1 MIRKM
6 AFKLLRAA
14 RVPECSVPDLWRA
27 WHSAKNEM
35 LLPSNF
41 SVIYTRGNSHNR
53 SLRYGYSVRELQSLA
68 TDPCD
73 LWRLHPRGD
82 YYRERGGIT
91 VPPPITANLAL
102 TNKCN
107 LRCEICGSQK
117 YLDQTETRRRHM
129 AFHTVEA
136 VAEAI
141 FPFLVTVELN
151 SQGDPMLY
159 PEITGVLNLVAQH
172 GCELKVQTNGT
183 LFTDRIIDL
192 LMRQHGE
199 VNLSLD
205 AVGPKFDEVRQG
217 GVWAKAE
224 PGLKRFL
231 AARDPQ
237 KLSVGIYPT
246 VTRRTIGEAIGVLDW
261 AAEHDVDTVVFH
273 RYSPIQDSFEER
285 PSEAETD
292 RMRENLAAWT
302 ARNENRVRVY
312 FEGLCLNSIEPKLRK
327 SLFASGKHA
336 FRAVYAPLNYPI
348 DTDQPGADRHFT
360 CTAPNSYAEIGLD
373 GQLAACCRSQ
383 ESPIGYATSVESFA
397 DAWFGENYQRIR
409 RSLARGA
416 TGPYPLPDCEGCMKF
431 FAPKTAGNRRA
442 VNYDAIAAPSEESLE
457 FIAGGDFRIERI
469 GKGDGHSYYSNR
481 LPPGIV
487 PAQFDLWEDDRL
499 LGPGGASPEE
509 IRAAGQGRFLI
520 AGRSIY
526 WATSDNTDPRRNFR
540 SYVLRPKA
548 SSPV

>member
-14 RVPECSVPDLWRA
+14 RVPECYDLWRA
-27 WHSAKNEM
+27 WHSAKNDM

-41 SVIYTRGNSHNR
+41 SVIYTRGNSHKR

-73 LWRLHPRGD
+73 LWHLHPHGD
-82 YYRERGGIT
+82 YYRERGGST

-117 YLDQTETRRRHM
+117 DLDQAETRRRHM
-129 AFHTVEA
+129 SFQTVEA
-136 VAEAI
+136 VAETL

-151 SQGDPMLY
+151 SQGDPLLY
-159 PEITGVLNLVAQH
+159 PEITAVLGLIAQH

-192 LMRQHGE
+192 LLLQHGE

-205 AVGPKFDEVRQG
+205 AVGPKFDEVRRG
-217 GVWAKAE
+217 GVWARAE

-261 AAEHDVDTVVFH
+261 AAEHDVDTVVYH

-292 RMRENLAAWT
+292 RMREHLAAWT

-348 DTDQPGADRHFT
+348 DPDQPGADRYFT

-383 ESPIGYATSVESFA
+383 ESPVGYATSVESFA
-397 DAWFGENYQRIR
+397 DAWFGESYQRIR
-409 RSLARGA
+409 RSLRRGA

-431 FAPKTAGNRRA
+431 FAPKTAGDRRA
-442 VNYDAIAAPSEESLE
+442 VNYDANAAPSEESLE

>member
-1 MIRKM
+1 MIRRM

-14 RVPECSVPDLWRA
+14 RVPERSVHDLRRA
-27 WHSAKNEM
+27 WHSAKN
-35 LLPSNF
+35 L
-41 SVIYTRGNSHNR
+41 HN
-53 SLRYGYSVRELQSLA
+53 LTA
-68 TDPCD
+68 DPCD

-82 YYRERGGIT
+82 YYRERGGDI

-117 YLDQTETRRRHM
+117 DLDQAETRRRHM
-129 AFHTVEA
+129 GFRIVEA
-136 VAEAI
+136 VAETL

-151 SQGDPMLY
+151 SQGDPLLY
-159 PEITGVLNLVAQH
+159 PEITGVLGLIAHH

-192 LMRQHGE
+192 LLLQHGE

-205 AVGPKFDEVRQG
+205 AVGPKFDEVRRG
-217 GVWAKAE
+217 GVWARAE

-237 KLSVGIYPT
+237 KLAVGIYPT
-246 VTRRTIGEAIGVLDW
+246 ITRRTIGEAARVLDW
-261 AAEHDVDTVVFH
+261 AAEHDVDIVVFH

-285 PSEAETD
+285 PSEAEFE
-292 RMRENLAAWT
+292 RMRDDLAAWT
-302 ARNENRVRVY
+302 ARDGDRVRVY
-312 FEGLCLNSIEPKLRK
+312 IEGLCLNSVEPKLRK
-327 SLFASGKHA
+327 TLFASGKHA
-336 FRAVYAPLNYPI
+336 FRAVYAPMNYPI
-348 DTDQPGADRHFT
+348 DADQPGADRHFT

-373 GQLAACCRSQ
+373 GQLSACCRSQ
-383 ESPIGYATSVESFA
+383 ESPVGYATSVEAFA

-409 RSLARGA
+409 RSLRRDA
-416 TGPYPLPDCEGCMKF
+416 TGPYPLPDCEGCVKF
-431 FAPKTAGNRRA
+431 FAPNSAGDRRA
-442 VNYDAIAAPSEESLE
+442 VHYDADTDSAADALA

-469 GKGDGHSYYSNR
+469 GKGHGHSYYSNR

-499 LGPGGASPEE
+499 LGPGGASREE
-509 IRAAGQGRFLI
+509 IGAVGEGRFLI

-526 WATSDNTDPRRNFR
+526 WATSDNSDPRRNFR

-548 SSPV
+548 GSPA